1 MRRDSWRAMVLGA
14 ALLTVATAPVAAQ
27 SMRGPAG
34 GGAAPTEAGSGLPVP
49 EFAKP
54 FMLAITRAQR
64 ELNATLSREMRALRE
79 GGSPRAALVVAGIAF
94 LYGVLHAAGPGH
106 GKLVIS
112 SFFLARDTRILTG
125 LLAGVLFS
133 LLQVLS
139 SIALV
144 AVLALALEYGG
155 FEVLGQSVRVE
166 LVSYALIIAIGVFMT
181 AGALRGHEG
190 HAHAEPLA
198 APPRG
203 RASLWGVVTAAGLT
217 PCASA
222 LIILLFAWAQ
232 RAFALGVATTLVM
245 GLGMAITVCAIGL
258 GAIAVRRLIL
268 RGAAGRPGALGWVR
282 RGLSVTGA
290 LLITVV
296 GCLLA
301 ADAWTRLR

>member
-1 MRRDSWRAMVLGA
+1 MRHGAARAMLLGV
-14 ALLTVATAPVAAQ
+14 ALLIVAAAGAGAQ

-34 GGAAPTEAGSGLPVP
+34 SGAAPAEAGSGLPVP

-54 FMLAITRAQR
+54 FMLTITRAQR

-79 GGSPRAALVVAGIAF
+79 GGSPGAALAVAGIAF

-181 AGALRGHEG
+181 AGALRGHAG
-190 HAHAEPLA
+190 HTHAEHDPE
-198 APPRG
+198 RSG
-203 RASLWGVVTAAGLT
+203 SRSSLWGVVTAAGLT

-232 RAFALGVATTLVM
+232 RAFALGIATTLVM

-258 GAIAVRRLIL
+258 GAIAARRLIL
-268 RGAAGRPGALGWVR
+268 RGAAVRPHALRWVR
-282 RGLSVTGA
+282 RGLSVTGS
-290 LLITVV
+290 LLITVF

>member
-1 MRRDSWRAMVLGA
+1 MRRGPPRALVLGV
-14 ALLTVATAPVAAQ
+14 ALLAVAAAPAAAQ

-54 FMLAITRAQR
+54 LMLTITRAQR

-79 GGSPRAALVVAGIAF
+79 SGSPRAALVVAGIAF

-125 LLAGVLFS
+125 LLAGLLFS
-133 LLQVLS
+133 LLQVVS
-139 SIALV
+139 SIAVV
-144 AVLALALEYGG
+144 AVLAMALEYGG
-155 FEVLGQSVRVE
+155 FEVLGQAVRVE

-181 AGALRGHEG
+181 AGALRDHDG
-190 HAHAEPLA
+190 HADATPLA

-203 RASLWGVVTAAGLT
+203 YASLWGVVTAAGLT

-258 GAIAVRRLIL
+258 GAIAGRRLIL
-268 RGAAGRPGALGWVR
+268 RGAAGRPGALDWVR

>member
-1 MRRDSWRAMVLGA
+1 MRRAPAR
-14 ALLTVATAPVAAQ
+14 ALLLGVALLAVAAAPAAAQ

-190 HAHAEPLA
+190 HAHAKPFA

-258 GAIAVRRLIL
+258 GAIAARRLIL
-268 RGAAGRPGALGWVR
+268 RGAAGRPGALGGVR

>member
-1 MRRDSWRAMVLGA
+1 MRRGPARVVLLSA
-14 ALLTVATAPVAAQ
+14 ALLAAATAPAAAQ

-34 GGAAPTEAGSGLPVP
+34 GAAPPEAGAGLPVP

-54 FMLAITRAQR
+54 FMLTITRTQR
-64 ELNATLSREMRALRE
+64 KLNATLSREMRALRDS
-79 GGSPRAALVVAGIAF
+79 GSPRAALVVAGIAF

-112 SFFLARDTRILTG
+112 SFFLARDTRILSG

-133 LLQVLS
+133 VLQVLS
-139 SIALV
+139 SIAV
-144 AVLALALEYGG
+144 VTVLALTLEYGG
-155 FEVLGQSVRVE
+155 FEVLRQSVRVE
-166 LVSYALIIAIGVFMT
+166 LVSYALTIAIGIFMT
-181 AGALRGHEG
+181 AGALRSHEG
-190 HAHAEPLA
+190 HLHGERLA

-258 GAIAVRRLIL
+258 GAIAARRLIL
-268 RGAAGRPGALGWVR
+268 RGAAGRPGALRWVR

-301 ADAWTRLR
+301 AEAWTRLR